1 MQKTDE
7 KEEEEERKEERT
19 GNRLAEARSSQS
31 LLCASPSS
39 FSVLS
44 SFSLAHIDFNTL
56 LAWAYKRKRSN
67 RGARS
72 LARTTFAHAMLPWR
86 RNKFVLVE
94 DEAKSKPKS
103 LGTGLTYHS
112 ILSSLL
118 RSCPDLLPDCPFDW
132 VGSIFHTKRQ
142 KVELN
147 KEEPVYNV
155 RYLGSVV
162 TITAKGDGCTQ
173 EAVAK
178 IWARSNYGDQSVKM
192 RLTVGP
198 QGIRMSA
205 DKSGKKKPI
214 HLYSLN
220 RITYCTAD
228 PCRPKILAWI
238 YRHQVKNMAVVLRCH
253 AVLVS
258 KSEKAQAIAHS
269 LYQNATSAF
278 SEFKRLK
285 RQSDFRHCQQQLLG
299 EEAVPLMPLRRLLNG
314 QCHYRP
320 PADNPG
326 TATRLCSI
334 TEEEEEE
341 EECEKESKDRK
352 EEVKEA
358 EEDVKEQQDK
368 QKVLTTN
375 TDPTQ
380 LLSKLDIGDIARL
393 EQCQINFVSDSNNN
407 TFTFITSLVWL

>member
-1 MQKTDE
+1 
-7 KEEEEERKEERT
+7 
-19 GNRLAEARSSQS
+19 
-31 LLCASPSS
+31 
-39 FSVLS
+39 
-44 SFSLAHIDFNTL
+44 
-56 LAWAYKRKRSN
+56 
-67 RGARS
+67 
-72 LARTTFAHAMLPWR
+72 MLPWR

-94 DEAKSKPKS
+94 DECKSKPKS

-132 VGSIFHTKRQ
+132 VGNIFHTKRQ

-147 KEEPVYNV
+147 KEDPVYNV

-178 IWARSNYGDQSVKM
+178 IWARSNYGEQSVKM

-220 RITYCTAD
+220 RITHCGND
-228 PCRPKILAWI
+228 PSRPKILAWI

-258 KSEKAQAIAHS
+258 KSEKARVIANS
-269 LYQNATSAF
+269 LDQNATSAF

-285 RQSDFRHCQQQLLG
+285 RQSDFRHCQQQLVG

-320 PADNPG
+320 PADSPG
-326 TATRLCSI
+326 CATRLCSI

-341 EECEKESKDRK
+341 EDEDSEYGVQEMERP
-352 EEVKEA
+352 V
-358 EEDVKEQQDK
+358 EDVEQQQGK
-368 QKVLTTN
+368 HIFTTN

-380 LLSKLDIGDIARL
+380 LLSELDIGDIVRL
-393 EQCQINFVSDSNNN
+393 EQCHIHFVSDSNNN
-407 TFTFITSLVWL
+407 TFTFVTSLV

>member
-1 MQKTDE
+1 
-7 KEEEEERKEERT
+7 
-19 GNRLAEARSSQS
+19 
-31 LLCASPSS
+31 
-39 FSVLS
+39 
-44 SFSLAHIDFNTL
+44 
-56 LAWAYKRKRSN
+56 
-67 RGARS
+67 
-72 LARTTFAHAMLPWR
+72 MLPWR

-94 DEAKSKPKS
+94 DDAKRKPKS

-118 RSCPDLLPDCPFDW
+118 RSCPDLIPDCPFNW

-147 KEEPVYNV
+147 KEEPVYRV
-155 RYLGSVV
+155 CYLGSVV

-178 IWARSNYGDQSVKM
+178 IWARSNYGEQSVKM
-192 RLTVGP
+192 RLAVGS

-214 HLYSLN
+214 HLFSLN
-220 RITYCTAD
+220 RITHCAAD
-228 PCRPKILAWI
+228 PSRPKILAWI

-258 KSEKAQAIAHS
+258 KSEKARAIAHS
-269 LYQNATSAF
+269 LDQNTTSAF

-314 QCHYRP
+314 QCHYRM
-320 PADNPG
+320 PAENPG
-326 TATRLCSI
+326 SATRLCSI

-341 EECEKESKDRK
+341 DDGRNSRHGN
-352 EEVKEA
+352 EEVK
-358 EEDVKEQQDK
+358 DVEKLQEK

-375 TDPTQ
+375 TEPTQ
-380 LLSKLDIGDIARL
+380 LLSELDIGDIVQL
-393 EQCQINFVSDSNNN
+393 EQCQINFISDSNNN
-407 TFTFITSLVWL
+407 TFTFITSLV

>member
-1 MQKTDE
+1 
-7 KEEEEERKEERT
+7 
-19 GNRLAEARSSQS
+19 
-31 LLCASPSS
+31 
-39 FSVLS
+39 
-44 SFSLAHIDFNTL
+44 
-56 LAWAYKRKRSN
+56 
-67 RGARS
+67 
-72 LARTTFAHAMLPWR
+72 MLPWR

-94 DEAKSKPKS
+94 DEAKSKVKS

-118 RSCPDLLPDCPFDW
+118 RSCPDLLPDCPFEW
-132 VGSIFHTKRQ
+132 VGNIFHTKRQ

-198 QGIRMSA
+198 QGIRMSV
-205 DKSGKKKPI
+205 DKAGKKKPI

-326 TATRLCSI
+326 SATRLCSI

-341 EECEKESKDRK
+341 EKKDDQGGTDEYREIK
-352 EEVKEA
+352 KA
-358 EEDVKEQQDK
+358 EEDVEDPTEK
-368 QKVLTTN
+368 QKVLITN

-380 LLSKLDIGDIARL
+380 LLSELDIGDIARL

-407 TFTFITSLVWL
+407 TFTFITSLV

>member
-1 MQKTDE
+1 
-7 KEEEEERKEERT
+7 
-19 GNRLAEARSSQS
+19 
-31 LLCASPSS
+31 
-39 FSVLS
+39 
-44 SFSLAHIDFNTL
+44 
-56 LAWAYKRKRSN
+56 
-67 RGARS
+67 
-72 LARTTFAHAMLPWR
+72 MLPWK

-94 DEAKSKPKS
+94 DESKSKAKS

-132 VGSIFHTKRQ
+132 VGNIFHTKRQ
-142 KVELN
+142 KVQLN

-162 TITAKGDGCTQ
+162 TITAKGEGCTQ

-178 IWARSNYGDQSVKM
+178 IWARSNYGEHSVKM

-205 DKSGKKKPI
+205 DKSGKKRPV

-220 RITYCTAD
+220 RITHCGTD
-228 PCRPKILAWI
+228 PSRPKILAWI

-258 KSEKAQAIAHS
+258 KSEKARAVAAS
-269 LYQNATSAF
+269 LFQNASSSF

-299 EEAVPLMPLRRLLNG
+299 EDAVPLMPLRRLLKG

-320 PADNPG
+320 TADNPG
-326 TATRLCSI
+326 SAARLCSI

-341 EECEKESKDRK
+341 DTGGCRDREDGKQEMKEP
-352 EEVKEA
+352 A
-358 EEDVKEQQDK
+358 EEATVQRAKIF
-368 QKVLTTN
+368 TTN

-380 LLSKLDIGDIARL
+380 LLSELDLGVIARL
-393 EQCQINFVSDSNNN
+393 EHCQINFVSDGNDSM
-407 TFTFITSLVWL
+407 FTFVTSLV